1 MHTIRW
7 TLAFP
12 AAFLTIW
19 MASTSISRA
28 DPIDDPQTANRDMPP
43 AAVVV
48 PEGPS
53 SYTTGTVVS
62 SSKEELVVRAPDG
75 HTMDFALD
83 QHRGYGAAMIPG
95 DRVRVEYGALDQDTD
110 VAKNVET
117 LGLLAVLDDGSR
129 ESFAAGAPTES
140 SEGSAT
146 SRAGATTDVAES
158 SDQLP
163 ATASPLPYM
172 FVAGVFLFGSGLVI
186 RLANRGS

>member
-1 MHTIRW
+1 MHTLRW

-12 AAFLTIW
+12 AALLAIW
-19 MASTSISRA
+19 MAGTSISRA
-28 DPIDDPQTANRDMPP
+28 DPIDDPQTANSGIPP

-62 SSKEELVVRAPDG
+62 SSGEELVVRAPDG
-75 HTMDFALD
+75 RTMDFALD

-117 LGLLAVLDDGSR
+117 LGLLAVLNGGSR
-129 ESFAAGAPTES
+129 ESYAAGAPTEFA
-140 SEGSAT
+140 EGSAT
-146 SRAGATTDVAES
+146 GQEGATTDVAAS

-163 ATASPLPYM
+163 ATASTLPYM

-186 RLANRGS
+186 RLANRG